1 MHYYNSRHASAGREA
16 GKFVDVNHVSK
27 LSREEFREN
36 PRSFHCHD
44 DFMELVLC
52 TSGSSLVIIDGRP
65 YTASKGD
72 IIIYNSK
79 SYHQE
84 CTDQSDRFSLY
95 CVGIKGVR
103 IPGLEPDCITKPDAP
118 KVLHTGDSYPLFK
131 TLFTKIFELVRIDNF
146 QNASLLRHY
155 THVLLLETLPLCEQE
170 ESFAYHPRSGKDA
183 LAGQIFDYLAEHYTE
198 RITLQIVG
206 DALGLS
212 PDYVSH
218 LFKETYGYS
227 PMQYVNA
234 LRVGKAQLQ
243 LLETDKKISDIA
255 MDVGFN
261 NIGNFNRAFYL
272 FSGDS
277 PREFRKRHT
286 FD

>member
-1 MHYYNSRHASAGREA
+1 MHYFYTKHALPGRDAGNRIE
-16 GKFVDVNHVSK
+16 VNHVSK

-36 PRSFHCHD
+36 PRSFHCHE

-52 TSGSSLVIIDGRP
+52 VSGTSLVIIDGKP

-72 IIIYNSK
+72 IIIYNCQ

-84 CTDQSDRFSLY
+84 CTDQSSRFSLY

-103 IPGLEPDCITKPDAP
+103 IPGLPDNCITKQDAP

-131 TLFTKIFELVRIDNF
+131 TLFTRIFDLVRIND
-146 QNASLLRHY
+146 QQEAA
-155 THVLLLETLPLCEQE
+155 LLEHYVHALLIEVLPLCDPAENY
-170 ESFAYHPRSGKDA
+170 AYRPQSGKGE
-183 LAGQIFDYLAEHYTE
+183 LAEQIFDYLAEHYTE
-198 RITLQIVG
+198 KITLQTVG
-206 DALGLS
+206 DALSLS

-218 LFKETYGYS
+218 LFKDTYGFS

-243 LLETDKKISDIA
+243 LLETDNKISDIA

-261 NIGNFNRAFYL
+261 NIGNFNRAFSL

>member
-1 MHYYNSRHASAGREA
+1 MHYFNNRRHVSGRDAGSNI
-16 GKFVDVNHVSK
+16 DVNHVTK

-36 PRSFHCHD
+36 PRSFHCHED
-44 DFMELVLC
+44 YLELVLC
-52 TSGSSLVIIDGRP
+52 VSGTSLVIIDGKA
-65 YTASKGD
+65 YMASKGD
-72 IIIYNSK
+72 IIIYNCK

-84 CTDQSDRFSLY
+84 CVDQSHQFSLY
-95 CVGIKGVR
+95 CIGITGIHV
-103 IPGLEPDCITKPDAP
+103 PGLDDNCITRSDAAQ
-118 KVLHTGDSYPLFK
+118 VIHTGDSYPLFK
-131 TLFTKIFELVRIDNF
+131 TLFTRIFDIVRISNQMD
-146 QNASLLRHY
+146 ASLLRHY
-155 THVLLLETLPLCEQE
+155 TQSLVLEVLALCEPNE
-170 ESFAYHPRSGKDA
+170 DFAFHPDRSKDL
-183 LAGQIFDYLAEHYTE
+183 LASQIFDYLSGNFTE
-198 RITLQIVG
+198 KITLQSVG
-206 DALGLS
+206 DALSLS

-218 LFKETYGYS
+218 LFKDYYGYS

-234 LRVGKAQLQ
+234 LRVGRAQLL

-261 NIGNFNRAFYL
+261 NIGNFNRAFLL